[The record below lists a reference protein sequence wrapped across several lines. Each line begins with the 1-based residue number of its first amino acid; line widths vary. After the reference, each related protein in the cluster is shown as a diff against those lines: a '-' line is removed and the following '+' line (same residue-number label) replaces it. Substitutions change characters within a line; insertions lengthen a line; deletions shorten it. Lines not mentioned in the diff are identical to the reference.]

1 MKMEI
6 KGPPHGLP
14 TEDQSASA
22 LLTDADKVWDV
33 VHNWNTQLQA
43 ITAVNDYLRNDK
55 QPTTNNPLTTPP
67 PGL

>member
-1 MKMEI
+1 MEI

-43 ITAVNDYLRNDK
+43 ITAVNVCS
-55 QPTTNNPLTTPP
+55 NPRVKENKL
-67 PGL
+67 

>member
-6 KGPPHGLP
+6 KEPPPGLP

-43 ITAVNDYLRNDK
+43 ITAVNVCS
-55 QPTTNNPLTTPP
+55 NPDRKSVV
-67 PGL
+67 